1 MSADKHQPHVLV
13 LPEDDANRQ
22 LARGFLLDQSFSARR
37 IQVLRVA
44 GGWKKV
50 LDRFESDHIAGMER
64 YPDRLMVLLIDF
76 DGDKDRVTHAKN
88 VIPERLIDR
97 VFVLGV
103 LTEPEDLKRAH
114 RGQPYEAIGMEL
126 AKDCREETDAIWAHE
141 LLQHNASELGRLR
154 DRVRPF
160 LFPL

>member
-22 LARGFLLDQSFSARR
+22 LAKGFLLDQSFSARR

-50 LDRFESDHIAGMER
+50 LDRFESDHIGGMER

-76 DGDKDRVTHAKN
+76 HGDKDRVTYAKKI
-88 VIPERLIDR
+88 IPERLIDR

-103 LTEPEDLKRAH
+103 LTEPEDLRKA
-114 RGQPYEAIGMEL
+114 GFGNYETIGL
-126 AKDCREETDAIWAHE
+126 ALAQDCRDETDTTWGHD
-141 LLQHNASELGRLR
+141 LLRHNSTEIGRLR

-160 LFPL
+160 LFEI